1 MSQVEAAQRPW
12 IAAGAALTMA
22 GAVTVAPVVIPA
34 LPQAHLAD
42 VQLTADFDPVGPWM
56 QVLEHSAENA
66 GGLFDAWSAAPFP
79 VLQQLAVNQVDH
91 LQELLAGN
99 VDVVLND
106 IVGNLQ
112 GAVTAPFTF
121 TDGLG
126 LLNGTDDIALS
137 GTGVVGA
144 LTKAFE
150 ALRHLLGIEL
160 SHQTLFEFL
169 MGATGGNP
177 LVEFTA
183 SPLSGLLLGAAGPVI
198 SPALA
203 LGSDVGA
210 IIDGLTGSD
219 PDVLGAFGDVVN
231 IPAHM
236 TDAFLNGGEMLN
248 AGPLIMQLPGMAG
261 FLDKFVTVNELGL
274 EMGGLFSPNG
284 SLFNAFGFNAST
296 PDIKILFDWINLGH
310 INVDFPGHAVGPLG
324 ALIGLP
330 QAIAAGMGWD
340 PTGDMPLAGLD
351 LFNASTAAASET
363 ALPDLGFLTD
373 GLNGATDLLSGLSGD
388 LSAGLGDLFG
398 ADLAGMLGVDTLGD
412 LLANLPGL
420 LLGMLLGN

>member
-1 MSQVEAAQRPW
+1 MSQVAAAQRPW
-12 IAAGAALTMA
+12 IAAGAALTVA
-22 GAVTVAPVVIPA
+22 GAIAVTPVAAQA
-34 LPQAHLAD
+34 LPEAHLAD
-42 VQLTADFDPVGPWM
+42 VQLTADFDPIGPWM
-56 QVLEHSAENA
+56 EILEHSAENA
-66 GGLFDAWSAAPFP
+66 GGLFEAWSAAPFP
-79 VLQQLAVNQVDH
+79 VLQQFAVNQVDH

-106 IVGNLQ
+106 IAGNLQ

-126 LLNGTDDIALS
+126 LLDGADDVALS

-160 SHQTLFEFL
+160 SHQTLFNLL
-169 MGATGGNP
+169 MGATGDNP

-203 LGSDVGA
+203 LGSDVGT
-210 IIDGLTGSD
+210 IIGGLTGSD
-219 PDVLGAFGDVVN
+219 PDVLGAFGDLVN

-236 TDAFLNGGEMLN
+236 TDAFLNGDEMLN

-274 EMGGLFSPNG
+274 EMGGLLSPNG
-284 SLFNAFGFNAST
+284 SLFNAFGFSAST
-296 PDIKILFDWINLGH
+296 PDLKILFDWINLGH
-310 INVDFPGHAVGPLG
+310 INVDFPGHAVGP
-324 ALIGLP
+324 
-330 QAIAAGMGWD
+330 
-340 PTGDMPLAGLD
+340 
-351 LFNASTAAASET
+351 
-363 ALPDLGFLTD
+363 
-373 GLNGATDLLSGLSGD
+373 
-388 LSAGLGDLFG
+388 SAR
-398 ADLAGMLGVDTLGD
+398 
-412 LLANLPGL
+412 
-420 LLGMLLGN
+420 